1 MTDPSGL
8 WGEIERHGGDRAVVC
23 SNDVNDSWTSLAVKS
38 GFSSSDWPKWVA
50 TLDNGPLPTKP
61 ELNKKYT
68 IPNVIY
74 FARGH
79 DFNNDPAKQRAI
91 YDTWQASM
99 DPYEFIYQ
107 ALGFKVTENDDI
119 LKFIQDPNIY
129 GFMFVGHGTGDN
141 EKPFFGSIVLNTPNP
156 ALAKNGQH
164 HPLGGVRSWVLWPG
178 DASPHH
184 RLALVHLAGC
194 HTWEGAWETW
204 VSENGTFVGY
214 DFETEDSYI
223 EIWFSK
229 AMKGNST
236 PRPGAPVNKP
246 PGKTYVN

>member
-156 ALAKNGQH
+156 ALAKKWAAPSSRGSEKLGTMARRCVSTSQIGSGTF
-164 HPLGGVRSWVLWPG
+164 GGV
-178 DASPHH
+178 PHVGR
-184 RLALVHLAGC
+184 RLGNLG
-194 HTWEGAWETW
+194 
-204 VSENGTFVGY
+204 VGKWN
-214 DFETEDSYI
+214 FCRI
-223 EIWFSK
+223 
-229 AMKGNST
+229 
-236 PRPGAPVNKP
+236 
-246 PGKTYVN
+246 